1 MALNAFLHLKGQK
14 QGDIKGSVTQKGREG
29 SIMVIEANHEIMSP
43 ISSGGSGGAVGKRV
57 HKPFVVVKE
66 LDKSSP
72 LLYQAMVN
80 NEVLT
85 GWELDFFAASPT
97 GIEKQDYTV
106 VLTNALIT
114 DIRFVLPNTKNA
126 DTMKLN
132 PYETIEFTYQ
142 SIQWTWVDGGL
153 TATDKW
159 ML

>member
-29 SIMVIEANHEIMSP
+29 TIMVIAASHEIMSP
-43 ISSGGSGGAVGKRV
+43 TSSGSGASVGKRV
-57 HKPFVVVKE
+57 HKPFVIVKE

-80 NEVLT
+80 SELMAA
-85 GWELDFFAASPT
+85 WKLDFFSAAVT
-97 GIEKQDYTV
+97 GIEKQNYTV
-106 VLTNALIT
+106 VLTDAIIT
-114 DIRFVLPNTKNA
+114 DIKFALPNTKDA
-126 DTMKLN
+126 DMAKLN

-142 SIQWTWVDGGL
+142 SIQWTWTDGGL

-159 ML
+159 M

>member
-29 SIMVIEANHEIMSP
+29 SIMVIAANHEIMSP
-43 ISSGGSGGAVGKRV
+43 VSSPGPGTAVGKRV
-57 HKPFVVVKE
+57 HKPFVITKE

-80 NEVLT
+80 NEIMA
-85 GWELDFFAASPT
+85 GWKLDFFAIAAN

-106 VLTNALIT
+106 VLSNALIT
-114 DIRFVLPNTKNA
+114 DIKFVLPDTKHA

-132 PYETIEFTYQ
+132 PYEVLEFTYQ
-142 SIQWTWVDGGL
+142 SIQWTWTDGNI

-159 ML
+159 I

>member
-29 SIMVIEANHEIMSP
+29 SIMVIAANHEISSP
-43 ISSGGSGGAVGKRV
+43 LGNTASGAAVGKRV
-57 HKPFVVVKE
+57 HKPFVITKE

-80 NEVLT
+80 NELMA
-85 GWELDFFAASPT
+85 GWKLDFFAAAAN
-97 GIEKQDYTV
+97 GVEKQDYSV
-106 VLTNALIT
+106 VLTNAIIT
-114 DIRFVLPNTKNA
+114 DIKFVLPNTKDT

-132 PYETIEFTYQ
+132 PCEMIEFSYQ
-142 SIQWTWVDGGL
+142 SIQWTWIEGAL

-159 ML
+159 M